1 MRSILC
7 EEYGPIDGVVLA
19 DVPSPEAGFD
29 FVDNLI
35 VAGTYQVK
43 TPTPF
48 VPGWESASVA
58 AGDLDPVEPTS
69 YPLDKTIDAL
79 RDLAERRA
87 SGKLVVIP

>member
-1 MRSILC
+1 M
-7 EEYGPIDGVVLA
+7 LA
-19 DVPSPEAGFD
+19 DVPSPEIRPGTVLLRVLAAGVN

-35 VAGTYQVK
+35 IAGTYQVK
-43 TPTPF
+43 TPTPS
-48 VPGWESASVA
+48 VPGWELATIA